1 MVVGKLHCV
10 HERIRFGLNGVGEVG
25 IGEEEVGIRY
35 LAPHFPG
42 LEDNI
47 GVTEGRKPEALLNAQ
62 LSLIDGEHAAHEPF
76 WCIGVGEGENRSVEV
91 DRYSVAL
98 GLIEFFTRGIAQSDI
113 EHRLAIA
120 VIHIAITV
128 DEREH
133 LSSLLNVVL
142 KAELK

>member
-1 MVVGKLHCV
+1 M
-10 HERIRFGLNGVGEVG
+10 GES
-25 IGEEEVGIRY
+25 EY
-35 LAPHFPG
+35 
-42 LEDNI
+42 
-47 GVTEGRKPEALLNAQ
+47 
-62 LSLIDGEHAAHEPF
+62 
-76 WCIGVGEGENRSVEV
+76 RSIEV
-91 DRYSVAL
+91 DGDSVAL
-98 GLIEFFTRGIAQSDI
+98 GLVEFFTRGIAQSDI